1 MDTQV
6 FSGEKKVHLLWPD
19 AARQRRLSWGSNG
32 FLVKNSENEEKM
44 RTIYPSKDSL
54 FLFGQATARFASTQ
68 CTFLR
73 FLPKK

>member
-32 FLVKNSENEEKM
+32 FLVKKKAKM
-44 RTIYPSKDSL
+44 KKKCVPYILVRTPCSCSAKQRQDSRQPNAL
-54 FLFGQATARFASTQ
+54 F
-68 CTFLR
+68 
-73 FLPKK
+73 